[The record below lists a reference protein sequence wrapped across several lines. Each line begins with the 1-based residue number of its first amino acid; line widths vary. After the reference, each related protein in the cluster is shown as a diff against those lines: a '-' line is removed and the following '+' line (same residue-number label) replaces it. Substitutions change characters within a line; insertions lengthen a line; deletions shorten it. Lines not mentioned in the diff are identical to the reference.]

1 MHFYTDWVVS
11 GYEFLLFAR
20 FPSKK
25 KKQENKKNLLLLRRT
40 FFFTKNN
47 IFFRQNAHDLL

>member
-25 KKQENKKNLLLLRRT
+25 KKQENKKKSPPT
-40 FFFTKNN
+40 SKD
-47 IFFRQNAHDLL
+47 IFYQE